1 MHFRDNTMKWVS
13 MLALNFDNHSKYHCL
28 IRLYLNIGIIKLLEV
43 LNHSDCAQADKN
55 DLNLL

>member
-1 MHFRDNTMKWVS
+1 MKWVS

-28 IRLYLNIGIIKLLEV
+28 IRLHLNIGIIKLLEV